1 MPQVSIGRPVSAIGV
16 ETTTRFSLING
27 WRWRPNRESRTRYR
41 RRRFRGRCWIMAA
54 MNICAPTTASQLASS
69 YRRVAN
75 GTHLPSIFGCFF
87 FRPLLFLASFLSLFL
102 PCFCPPLFS
111 FFFPPEF
118 TRNLILFRAND
129 PLCILMGFAES
140 FRENGPLFS
149 LSARMSLEISFL
161 DRITHFDL
169 ICKERLSVRYI
180 WRKKSVP

>member
-111 FFFPPEF
+111 FFFH
-118 TRNLILFRAND
+118 RN
-129 PLCILMGFAES
+129 
-140 FRENGPLFS
+140 
-149 LSARMSLEISFL
+149 SLEIWFYSEPMIRFVYWWVSLNPSARTVLFFL
-161 DRITHFDL
+161 SRPECHSRSPSSIESL
-169 ICKERLSVRYI
+169 ILI
-180 WRKKSVP
+180 